1 MRRLFL
7 KLRSAV
13 VHALAHDVINTAKA
27 AAYSSMLM
35 LFPALLV
42 VTTLMAQ
49 VQPSGT
55 ALGELRSTF
64 EQFLPPD
71 TLDLLQSYLMS
82 RHVHSFQVILSATS
96 LSIFA
101 ALGVML
107 TLMEGF
113 RRAYRLP
120 SEAWSFWAQRA
131 RALLLVPMVLL
142 PLAVATMVIVFGRQ
156 IETWMIEAAGH
167 DLRHIVLFFWRM
179 ARWSIAIATSVTVLT
194 ALYHFGARRKEHWA
208 RVIPGALA
216 GTLVWFPATL
226 AFGWYVTRDENYSRF
241 YGSFAAGIA
250 TLVWLYLTAF
260 IVLLGAELNGA
271 LYWDRHEQTA
281 AREAARAIAGRVETG
296 PLRGAGRR
304 GAAALDNTGG
314 LAPVTP
320 SKQASGSMQR

>member
-1 MRRLFL
+1 MRGLFL

-13 VHALAHDVINTAKA
+13 VQALTHDVINTAKA

-35 LFPALLV
+35 LFPAMLV
-42 VTTLMAQ
+42 VTTLLAQ
-49 VQPSGT
+49 AQAGGT
-55 ALGELRSTF
+55 ALGEFRSTF

-71 TLDLLQSYLMS
+71 TLDLLQSYVLS
-82 RHVHSFQVILSATS
+82 RRVHSFQVIFSASS

-120 SEAWSFWAQRA
+120 AEAWSFWGRRV
-131 RALLLVPMVLL
+131 RALLLMPIVLVPLT
-142 PLAVATMVIVFGRQ
+142 VATMVIVFGRQ
-156 IETWMIEAAGH
+156 IEIWIIEAAGH
-167 DLRHIVLFFWRM
+167 ELRHIVLFFWRM
-179 ARWSIAIATSVTVLT
+179 ARWSVALATSITVLT
-194 ALYHFGARRKEHWA
+194 ALYHFGTRRKEHWA

-216 GTLVWFPATL
+216 GTLMWFPATL

-260 IVLLGAELNGA
+260 IVLLGAELNGL
-271 LYWDRHEQTA
+271 LYWDRHEQEVARKTAHAMPEKAGESTA
-281 AREAARAIAGRVETG
+281 AKKDSG
-296 PLRGAGRR
+296 PIL
-304 GAAALDNTGG
+304 AAASNKNGV
-314 LAPVTP
+314 LAPAAH
-320 SKQASGSMQR
+320 SQRPVR